1 MKKLLSIF
9 AIILVIA
16 LKSKAQIYSPSL
28 AGFAGPSTIF
38 YPNGYYQGGVYNGFA
53 NGSGT
58 FYWYDGS
65 FFSGNFYGGFYNG
78 PGVMV
83 SRFYGYVSGCWS
95 GGVFIGNC
103 VNVYNPYNNNNKVQS
118 EITRVQQ
125 SLPNDQR
132 VKSYDPDGYA
142 ITRVDPNT
150 QMGKTLLG
158 RSNN

>member
-1 MKKLLSIF
+1 MKKILL
-9 AIILVIA
+9 IIGLVFTIA
-16 LKSKAQIYSPSL
+16 TNSNSQIYSPNL
-28 AGFAGPSTIF
+28 AGYVGNGTIF

-53 NGSGT
+53 NGTGR

-83 SRFYGYVSGCWS
+83 SRFYGYISGCWN

-103 VNVYNPYNNNNKVQS
+103 FNVYNPYTNDIAVQNEIKKVQR
-118 EITRVQQ
+118 T
-125 SLPNDQR
+125 LPNDER
-132 VKSYDPDGYA
+132 VTSYDPDGYK